1 MTSIF
6 KILSSTKLLASL
18 CLFKSCPQPTTSRAI
33 PLFSSF
39 YLFSVRRLVA
49 FKVSVPSTPFFCRL
63 FTWPSALML
72 AFRRCYTELVSSE
85 IPTSTWLLMTKVS
98 FRFFVRMPPKSKI
111 LEPRGYRTP
120 YLPGF
125 SGRSSVSISG
135 ACIRQITY
143 KLRLSNRFSLVR
155 SYFAKF
161 TLRSS
166 NFKSG
171 GTSAYRLHK
180 PLTIFING
188 LLSLLTLWVEQ
199 SRIAFKHNVDSNH
212 LIRFG
217 FKPNLIP

>member
-1 MTSIF
+1 
-6 KILSSTKLLASL
+6 
-18 CLFKSCPQPTTSRAI
+18 
-33 PLFSSF
+33 
-39 YLFSVRRLVA
+39 
-49 FKVSVPSTPFFCRL
+49 
-63 FTWPSALML
+63 ML
-72 AFRRCYTELVSSE
+72 AVWRCYTELVFFK

-111 LEPRGYRTP
+111 LEPRGYWTT
-120 YLPGF
+120 YLPKF
-125 SGRSSVSISG
+125 SGRSSISISG

-155 SYFAKF
+155 SYFTKF

-171 GTSAYRLHK
+171 GTSASRLHK

-199 SRIAFKHNVDSNH
+199 SRIAFIDPRIWTVINQPKLLARPITNRAYFRWLPYTTTCTNFLSG
-212 LIRFG
+212 LC
-217 FKPNLIP
+217 PNKNFQTKKK